1 MEVLDRAIWQCPS
14 CSEIIPTPSEATET
28 PGESCYGIAPTSGT
42 TLRILQLNID
52 SLMSKIEELK
62 RFLKKHNI
70 DVFVLQETKLIKN
83 DRSPRIPGYTIIRK
97 DRQQPKGKER
107 NRGGGLITG
116 IRDTIP
122 YKHVNIEIRGAMDRL
137 TEWLTVEIPTRKGK
151 VRITNV
157 YVPPVRN
164 NRPRQQGT
172 ATPRVRDGT
181 GVAEATVAPMNEVAE
196 SGATSTQ
203 DHRYLTRSRG
213 VTPGEAHERGESPR
227 EGVEEEGEDNNQE
240 VREERTR
247 TLNLIDGE
255 FDPRRWQCREFD
267 IIVGDTNAHSQLW
280 DDSVSSGVA
289 DKRGKVL
296 ENWLAVKNMTHI
308 NHGSPTHKAG
318 TAPDTSFVSPGLL
331 DKTEWKTV
339 NELASD
345 HIPIILTYQD
355 DIPRV
360 NEKPKYKWRLKDAN
374 WEAFAHVTWKP
385 KFRRITYAK
394 M

>member
-1 MEVLDRAIWQCPS
+1 MASTYGHVFLERDTVVEPDTVSQHLMRSGDVESNPGPVSCGDCNQSFSHRSKPIKCKECNRQYCRTRHRDGTKVLCSGLTRWQLEKVEEEGKEWKCSLCKGHTPQRVHQHNVGITPGKCKGAKCVMRKIKAKTDFLVCHRCQGHYHKQMKCCEMTRKQVEVLDRAIWQCPS

-42 TLRILQLNID
+42 TIRILQLNID

-122 YKHVNIEIRGAMDRL
+122 YKHANIEIRGAMDRL

-151 VRITNV
+151 MRITNV

-213 VTPGEAHERGESPR
+213 VTPGEAHE
-227 EGVEEEGEDNNQE
+227 
-240 VREERTR
+240 
-247 TLNLIDGE
+247 
-255 FDPRRWQCREFD
+255 
-267 IIVGDTNAHSQLW
+267 
-280 DDSVSSGVA
+280 
-289 DKRGKVL
+289 
-296 ENWLAVKNMTHI
+296 
-308 NHGSPTHKAG
+308 
-318 TAPDTSFVSPGLL
+318 
-331 DKTEWKTV
+331 
-339 NELASD
+339 
-345 HIPIILTYQD
+345 
-355 DIPRV
+355 
-360 NEKPKYKWRLKDAN
+360 
-374 WEAFAHVTWKP
+374 
-385 KFRRITYAK
+385 
-394 M
+394 